1 MARRRKRR
9 VGLPT
14 AALIEFLS
22 LVTLVAVVQPTW
34 TTNFVN
40 DLRVAASRWVTLSE
54 MRLPVATS
62 ADSAAVDFAGIPSAD
77 LTASDQRAF

>member
-54 MRLPVATS
+54 MRLPAATS
-62 ADSAAVDFAGIPSAD
+62 ADSAAVDFAGIPSRD
-77 LTASDQRAF
+77 